1 MKEFQLRKYISYTR
15 EGIIYKK
22 KNSLIDK
29 FYPIIYPNHRIILQY
44 YFLNVKWNFNT
55 FFYIRKVSTS
65 SVVNYKQIFSM
76 KMFTSYER
84 KMINVMDKSYPH
96 LGIVYF
102 LHPFSLK
109 ELFFGRT
116 LKGEVFLEVKWFFF
130 FWQEVRWN
138 ILINRENH
146 LFKH

>member
-1 MKEFQLRKYISYTR
+1 
-15 EGIIYKK
+15 
-22 KNSLIDK
+22 
-29 FYPIIYPNHRIILQY
+29 
-44 YFLNVKWNFNT
+44 
-55 FFYIRKVSTS
+55 
-65 SVVNYKQIFSM
+65 M

-116 LKGEVFLEVKWFFF
+116 LKGEVFLEVK
-130 FWQEVRWN
+130 
-138 ILINRENH
+138 
-146 LFKH
+146 